1 MIQKRIYIITL
12 VFLTLGCL
20 SSCNKWLDLKPQD
33 GIVGSEFWQTKED
46 VQAAVI
52 GCYSSLLVNQ
62 GRPLTDNLFMYGE
75 FRADMVSPG
84 PVASTEEL
92 DIMNVNILSSNSL
105 TDWTTFYRIINYCN
119 NVIDYAPGVM
129 ETDPTFK
136 QDELDGYMA
145 EALTLR
151 AYMYFVLARTWGNV
165 PLKLTATKS
174 DADNFQIPV
183 SMQIDVLKQVE
194 KDLLEAERKAK
205 ITYGNGASD
214 KGRITK
220 YTVNA
225 FQADVYLWLE
235 NYQKALEACDKI
247 VMAPGN
253 PFRLVDGNGAWFTTL
268 YANGNSTEGVFEL
281 QFDVQQLNPFYNML
295 FLIPRYVASGRVM
308 EEIYQIDFEDDT
320 KADIRADRASVVAAN
335 NAIYKYIGLNRNERK
350 TLDQSFTHWFVYRYA
365 DILLMKAEAL
375 NQLGRGQEALNIIDV
390 IRTRAKALDGTKMEV
405 QPTDKNGI
413 VDYLLNERAR
423 EFAFEGKRWYD
434 VLRNAKRNNYERLDL
449 LIDMVTYSAPIDKQ
463 QSIISKYRDVN
474 SHYLPIYYQELLTN
488 KALVQNPFYQ

>member
-1 MIQKRIYIITL
+1 MIQKNIYIIAL
-12 VFLTLGCL
+12 VLLTLGGL

-33 GIVGSEFWQTKED
+33 GIVGSEFWQTKEQ
-46 VQAAVI
+46 VQSAVI
-52 GCYSSLLVNQ
+52 GCYSSLLASQ
-62 GRPLTDNLFMYGE
+62 GRPLTENLFMYGE

-84 PVASTEEL
+84 PGASTEEL

-105 TDWTTFYRIINYCN
+105 TDWTSFYRIINYCN

-129 ETDPTFK
+129 KTDPTFK
-136 QDELDGYMA
+136 QEELDGYMA
-145 EALTLR
+145 EALTIR

-183 SMQIDVLKQVE
+183 SMQIDVFKQVE
-194 KDLLEAERKAK
+194 KDLLEAEPKAK
-205 ITYGNGASD
+205 ITYGNTASD
-214 KGRITK
+214 KGRITR

-235 NYQKALEACDKI
+235 NYEKALEACDKI
-247 VMAPGN
+247 VTAPAN

-268 YANGNSTEGVFEL
+268 YANGNSTEGIFEL
-281 QFDVQQLNPFYNML
+281 QFDVQQLNPFYYML
-295 FLIPRYVASGRVM
+295 FQRPRYIASGRVM

-320 KADIRADRASVVAAN
+320 KADIRADRASVVSAD
-335 NAIYKYIGLNRNERK
+335 NAIYKYIGLNRNDRK

-375 NQLGRGQEALNIIDV
+375 NQLGRGQEALDIIEV
-390 IRTRAKALDGTKMEV
+390 IRTRAKALEGTKMEV
-405 QPTDKNGI
+405 QATDKNGI
-413 VDYLLNERAR
+413 TDYLLKERAR

-488 KALVQNPFYQ
+488 KVLVQNPFYQ